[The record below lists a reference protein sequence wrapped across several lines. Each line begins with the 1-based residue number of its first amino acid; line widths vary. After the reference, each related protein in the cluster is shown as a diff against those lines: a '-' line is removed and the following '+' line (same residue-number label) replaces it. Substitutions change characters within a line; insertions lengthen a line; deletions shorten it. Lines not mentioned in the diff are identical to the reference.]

1 MDKGS
6 FVSIDL
12 TKTESKDQIYV
23 QKDTVGNSNQN
34 NWCTYF
40 RNGMFRAIRSVG
52 KIPTDLMDAW
62 RNSTTPQK
70 VMHTVIAVYCTA
82 ATVYIIYLESQNR
95 QTPVDNLNESNNTFL
110 LLNQPSFLSDQ
121 PSLEEIQALPRNY
134 SYFLNL
140 EAEKCHKQ
148 FYESGAEKTS
158 LSGTISMQVCY
169 TLIDKIC
176 KTGTD
181 MMEIMFKLKKI
192 PKSLQQKI
200 SSVGEVI
207 EDLEYIQKE
216 FSCKKVGF
224 YHLL

>member
-82 ATVYIIYLESQNR
+82 ATVYIIYLESQTG
-95 QTPVDNLNESNNTFL
+95 QTSIHDLHEIKKVSS
-110 LLNQPSFLSDQ
+110 LLNQPS
-121 PSLEEIQALPRNY
+121 LEESSENYGHALN
-134 SYFLNL
+134 SAFKKC
-140 EAEKCHKQ
+140 EKE
-148 FYESGAEKTS
+148 FEESGAEETS
-158 LSGTISMQVCY
+158 LSGVISMQICYPLINRVCEASEDI
-169 TLIDKIC
+169 LQIIS
-176 KTGTD
+176 
-181 MMEIMFKLKKI
+181 KLKKI
-192 PKSLQQKI
+192 PKALRKNLQLNDINRVNNHLK
-200 SSVGEVI
+200 
-207 EDLEYIQKE
+207 YIQNK
-216 FSCKKVGF
+216 FFCKDKGI
-224 YHLL
+224 LLSH